1 MKLNMSQADRVV
13 RLVVAAMLV
22 MAILMQWVSGL
33 LMIIAGVLALVML
46 GTAVVRVC
54 PLYLPFG
61 LSSLGKKLESSD

>member
-1 MKLNMSQADRVV
+1 MKLNMGQADRAV
-13 RLVVAAMLV
+13 RLLVAAVLV
-22 MAILMQWVSGL
+22 STILMQWVNGL

-61 LSSLGKKLESSD
+61 LSSLRKKL

>member
-1 MKLNMSQADRVV
+1 MKLNMGQADRAV
-13 RLVVAAMLV
+13 RLVVAAVLV
-22 MAILMQWVSGL
+22 STIVMQWVNGL

-61 LSSLGKKLESSD
+61 LSSLRKKL